1 MKAKLLWISALLLS
15 VMIGLGITSC
25 TNSQRVD
32 LTPQEQLGKFL
43 FNDKNLSLNNNLA
56 CASCHGSGVGYTGQ
70 DEPINLHG
78 AVYEGSI
85 AGNFGNRKPPS
96 AAYAGD
102 SPILYNDAVAGWVG
116 GMFWDGRA
124 TGWTMDNPLAEQAKG
139 PFLNPM
145 EQAVPNAQTLCDK
158 VKASNYVNLF
168 TEVWG
173 SISCADDTAVGVAYD
188 NISVSIATY
197 EGSKEVSSFTSKFDA
212 FWNKAKIKG
221 KNVTQVSMANW
232 ENYKSL
238 GLNNDQ
244 LNGLAIFNTKAN
256 CSSCHTLDEGI
267 AGYPLFTD
275 FSYDN
280 LGIPKNPE
288 NPATIADPNWA
299 DPGLGGF
306 LEKTALYSTVSST
319 EIGKFKVPTLR
330 NVDLRPTTTFVKAYG
345 HNGYFKS
352 LEGIVHFYN
361 TRDVLA
367 VCPGDYTEPQ
377 ALQANCWP
385 APEVAE
391 NMNTKQVGNMGLTAV
406 EEKELVA
413 FLKTLSDSSLP

>member
-25 TNSQRVD
+25 TQSQQVD

-56 CASCHGSGVGYTGQ
+56 CASCHGPEVGYTGPDQ
-70 DEPINLHG
+70 PINLHG
-78 AVYEGSI
+78 SVYEGSI
-85 AGNFGNRKPPS
+85 AGNFGDRKPPS

-145 EQAVPNAQTLCDK
+145 EHAVPNAQTLCNK
-158 VKASNYVNLF
+158 VKASNYADLF

-173 SISCADDTAVGVAYD
+173 SLSCADDAAAGVAYD
-188 NISVSIATY
+188 NVAISIAAY
-197 EGSKEVSSFTSKFDA
+197 EGSQEVSSFTSKFDA
-212 FWNKAKIKG
+212 FWKKAKIKG
-221 KNVTQVSMANW
+221 KDVTQISTVNW
-232 ENYKSL
+232 GDYKSL
-238 GLNNDQ
+238 GLSNDQ
-244 LNGLAIFNTKAN
+244 LNGLAIFNTKGN
-256 CSSCHTLDEGI
+256 CSSCHTLDEGT

-367 VCPGDYTEPQ
+367 VCPGNYTEPQ

-385 APEVAE
+385 APEVAA

-406 EEKELVA
+406 EEKALVA
-413 FLKTLSDSSLP
+413 FLKTLSDSYLP

>member
-96 AAYAGD
+96 AAYADD
-102 SPILYNDAVAGWVG
+102 SPILHNDVVAGWVG

-145 EQAVPNAQTLCDK
+145 EHAVPNAQTLCDK

>member
-1 MKAKLLWISALLLS
+1 M
-15 VMIGLGITSC
+15 
-25 TNSQRVD
+25 
-32 LTPQEQLGKFL
+32 
-43 FNDKNLSLNNNLA
+43 
-56 CASCHGSGVGYTGQ
+56 
-70 DEPINLHG
+70 
-78 AVYEGSI
+78 
-85 AGNFGNRKPPS
+85 
-96 AAYAGD
+96 GD
-102 SPILYNDAVAGWVG
+102 
-116 GMFWDGRA
+116 
-124 TGWTMDNPLAEQAKG
+124 PLAEQAKG

-145 EQAVPNAQTLCDK
+145 EHAIPNAQTLCDK
-158 VKASNYVNLF
+158 VKAANYADLF
-168 TEVWG
+168 TQVWG
-173 SISCADDTAVGVAYD
+173 SLSCADDTAVGVAYD
-188 NISVSIATY
+188 NVAISIAAY
-197 EGSKEVSSFTSKFDA
+197 ESSLEVSSFTSKFDA
-212 FWNKAKIKG
+212 FCDKAKIKG
-221 KNVTQVSMANW
+221 KDVTQISMTNL
-232 ENYKSL
+232 EDYKSL

-244 LNGLAIFNTKAN
+244 LNGLAIINTKAN
-256 CSSCHTLDEGI
+256 CSSCHTLDEGT

-391 NMNTKQVGNMGLTAV
+391 NMNTKEVGNMGLTAV
-406 EEKELVA
+406 EEKALVA
-413 FLKTLSDSSLP
+413 FLKTLSDSYLP